1 MKKFLLIFV
10 LFFFQNNAFSK
21 NIVYLDIQYII
32 DNSDLGIFYKSK
44 INKLTD
50 NNKENLK
57 IKKNE
62 IKLKEEEINN
72 QKNLLSKEEIEKKI
86 VNLNKLIKNYQIE
99 QNKKNKLVIDE
110 KKIYTS
116 KILKL
121 LNPLLTNYVE
131 KNKITLVVDKKNIL
145 IGIKSLDITPDILK
159 ILNDETKK
167 NNLLNNEE

>member
-1 MKKFLLIFV
+1 MYY
-10 LFFFQNNAFSK
+10 FFQNNAFSK

-44 INKLTD
+44 INKLAD

-159 ILNDETKK
+159 ILNDQTKK
-167 NNLLNNEE
+167 NNLLNN

>member
-10 LFFFQNNAFSK
+10 LFFFHNNAFSK

-32 DNSDLGIFYKSK
+32 DNSVLGVFYKSK
-44 INKLTD
+44 INKLID
-50 NNKENLK
+50 NNKESLK
-57 IKKNE
+57 IKENE
-62 IKLKEEEINN
+62 INLKDKEINN
-72 QKNLLSKEEIEKKI
+72 QKNLLSNEEIEKKI
-86 VNLNKLIKNYQIE
+86 VSLNKLVKNYQIE

-167 NNLLNNEE
+167 K

>member
-10 LFFFQNNAFSK
+10 FFFFQNNAFSK
-21 NIVYLDIQYII
+21 NIVYIDIQYII

-44 INKLTD
+44 INKLAD

-86 VNLNKLIKNYQIE
+86 VSLNKLVKNYQIE

-110 KKIYTS
+110 KKNYTS

-145 IGIKSLDITPDILK
+145 IGIKSLDITKDILQ

>member
-10 LFFFQNNAFSK
+10 FFFFQNNAFSK
-21 NIVYLDIQYII
+21 NIVYIDIQYII

-86 VNLNKLIKNYQIE
+86 VSLNKLVKNYHIE
-99 QNKKNKLVIDE
+99 QNKINKLVIDE

>member
-44 INKLTD
+44 INKLAN
-50 NNKENLK
+50 NNKENLQ

-86 VNLNKLIKNYQIE
+86 VSLNKLVKNYQIE

-131 KNKITLVVDKKNIL
+131 KNKITLVVDKKHTLVSKLPASLQNHL
-145 IGIKSLDITPDILK
+145 CQKS
-159 ILNDETKK
+159 
-167 NNLLNNEE
+167 

>member
-1 MKKFLLIFV
+1 MKKFLLIFI

-44 INKLTD
+44 INKLVE
-50 NNKENLK
+50 NNKESLK
-57 IKKNE
+57 IKENE
-62 IKLKEEEINN
+62 INLKEKEIKN

-86 VNLNKLIKNYQIE
+86 VSLNNLVKNYQIE
-99 QNKKNKLVIDE
+99 RNKKNKLVNDE

-159 ILNDETKK
+159 ILNDQTKK

>member
-1 MKKFLLIFV
+1 MKKFLLIFI
-10 LFFFQNNAFSK
+10 LFFIQNNAFSK

-32 DNSDLGIFYKSK
+32 DNSDLGIFYKNK
-44 INKLTD
+44 INKLVE

-57 IKKNE
+57 IKENE
-62 IKLKEEEINN
+62 INLKEKEIKN

-86 VNLNKLIKNYQIE
+86 VSLNNLVKNYQIE
-99 QNKKNKLVIDE
+99 RNKKNKLVNDE

>member
-10 LFFFQNNAFSK
+10 LFFLQNNAFSK

-86 VNLNKLIKNYQIE
+86 VSLNKLVKNYQIE

>member
-44 INKLTD
+44 INKLVD
-50 NNKENLK
+50 NNKEKSK

-86 VNLNKLIKNYQIE
+86 VSLNKLVKNYQIE

>member
-50 NNKENLK
+50 NNKENLT

-86 VNLNKLIKNYQIE
+86 VSLNKLVKNYQIE

>member
-10 LFFFQNNAFSK
+10 FFFFQNNAFSK
-21 NIVYLDIQYII
+21 NIVYIDIQYII

-44 INKLTD
+44 INILAD

-86 VNLNKLIKNYQIE
+86 VSLNKLVKNYQIE
-99 QNKKNKLVIDE
+99 QNKINKLVIDE

>member
-1 MKKFLLIFV
+1 MKKFLLIFI

-32 DNSDLGIFYKSK
+32 DNSDLGILYKSK
-44 INKLTD
+44 INKLVD
-50 NNKENLK
+50 NNKENLQ

-62 IKLKEEEINN
+62 IKLKEKEINN

-86 VNLNKLIKNYQIE
+86 VSLNKLVKNYQID

-121 LNPLLTNYVE
+121 INPLLTNYVE
-131 KNKITLVVDKKNIL
+131 KNNITLVVDKKNIL
-145 IGIKSLDITPDILK
+145 VGIKSLDITPDILK

>member
-44 INKLTD
+44 INKLAD

-57 IKKNE
+57 IKKNK

-72 QKNLLSKEEIEKKI
+72 QKNLLSKEEIEKK
-86 VNLNKLIKNYQIE
+86 
-99 QNKKNKLVIDE
+99 
-110 KKIYTS
+110 
-116 KILKL
+116 
-121 LNPLLTNYVE
+121 
-131 KNKITLVVDKKNIL
+131 
-145 IGIKSLDITPDILK
+145 
-159 ILNDETKK
+159 
-167 NNLLNNEE
+167 

>member
-86 VNLNKLIKNYQIE
+86 VSLNKLVKNYQIE

-145 IGIKSLDITPDILK
+145 IGIKSLDITLDILK

-167 NNLLNNEE
+167 KNLLNNEE

>member
-44 INKLTD
+44 INKLAD

-57 IKKNE
+57 IKKNK

-86 VNLNKLIKNYQIE
+86 VSLNKLVKNYQIE
-99 QNKKNKLVIDE
+99 QNKKNKLIIDE

-145 IGIKSLDITPDILK
+145 IGIKSLDITTDILQ

>member
-1 MKKFLLIFV
+1 MKKFLLIFI

-32 DNSDLGIFYKSK
+32 DNSDLGILYKSK
-44 INKLTD
+44 INKLVD
-50 NNKENLK
+50 NNKENLQ

-62 IKLKEEEINN
+62 IKLKEKEINN

-86 VNLNKLIKNYQIE
+86 VSLNKLVKNYQID

-121 LNPLLTNYVE
+121 INPLLTNYVE

-145 IGIKSLDITPDILK
+145 VGIKSLDITPDILK

>member
-44 INKLTD
+44 INKLAD

-57 IKKNE
+57 IKKNK

-86 VNLNKLIKNYQIE
+86 VSLNNLVKNYQIE

-159 ILNDETKK
+159 ILND
-167 NNLLNNEE
+167 

>member
-1 MKKFLLIFV
+1 MKKFLLIFI

-32 DNSDLGIFYKSK
+32 DNSDLGILYKSK
-44 INKLTD
+44 INKLVD
-50 NNKENLK
+50 NSKENLQ

-62 IKLKEEEINN
+62 IKLKEKEINN

-86 VNLNKLIKNYQIE
+86 VSLNKLVKNYQID

-121 LNPLLTNYVE
+121 INPLLTNYVE

-145 IGIKSLDITPDILK
+145 VGIKSLDITPDILK

>member
-86 VNLNKLIKNYQIE
+86 VSLNKLVKNYHIE
-99 QNKKNKLVIDE
+99 QNKINKLVIDE

-145 IGIKSLDITPDILK
+145 IGIKSLDVTSDILQ

-167 NNLLNNEE
+167 NNLLNEN

>member
-50 NNKENLK
+50 NNKENLT

-86 VNLNKLIKNYQIE
+86 VSLNKLVKNYHIE
-99 QNKKNKLVIDE
+99 QNKINKLVIDE

-145 IGIKSLDITPDILK
+145 IGIKSLDITLDILK

>member
-57 IKKNE
+57 IKENE

-86 VNLNKLIKNYQIE
+86 VSLNNLVKNYQIE

>member
-44 INKLTD
+44 INKLAN
-50 NNKENLK
+50 NNKENLQ

-72 QKNLLSKEEIEKKI
+72 QKNLLSKDEIEKKI
-86 VNLNKLIKNYQIE
+86 VSLNKLVKNYQIE
-99 QNKKNKLVIDE
+99 QNKKNKFVIDE

>member
-1 MKKFLLIFV
+1 M
-10 LFFFQNNAFSK
+10 
-21 NIVYLDIQYII
+21 
-32 DNSDLGIFYKSK
+32 
-44 INKLTD
+44 
-50 NNKENLK
+50 
-57 IKKNE
+57 
-62 IKLKEEEINN
+62 
-72 QKNLLSKEEIEKKI
+72 SKEEIEKKI
-86 VNLNKLIKNYQIE
+86 VSLNNLVKNYQIE

-167 NNLLNNEE
+167 NNYLNNEE

>member
-44 INKLTD
+44 INKLVD
-50 NNKENLK
+50 NNKENSK
-57 IKKNE
+57 IKKKE
-62 IKLKEEEINN
+62 IKQKEEEINN

-86 VNLNKLIKNYQIE
+86 VSLNNLVKNYQIE

>member
-1 MKKFLLIFV
+1 MKKFLLIFI

-99 QNKKNKLVIDE
+99 QNKKNKLIIDE

-145 IGIKSLDITPDILK
+145 VGIKSLDITPDILK

>member
-44 INKLTD
+44 INKLVD
-50 NNKENLK
+50 NNKEKSK

-86 VNLNKLIKNYQIE
+86 VSLNNLVKNYQIE

-145 IGIKSLDITPDILK
+145 IGIKSLDITTDILQ

>member
-44 INKLTD
+44 INKLAD

-86 VNLNKLIKNYQIE
+86 VSLNKLVKNYQIE

-145 IGIKSLDITPDILK
+145 IGIKSLDITKDILQ

>member
-10 LFFFQNNAFSK
+10 LFFFHNNAFSK

-44 INKLTD
+44 INKLVD
-50 NNKENLK
+50 NNKESLK
-57 IKKNE
+57 IKENE
-62 IKLKEEEINN
+62 INLKEKEINN

-86 VNLNKLIKNYQIE
+86 VSLNNLVKNYQIE

>member
-86 VNLNKLIKNYQIE
+86 VSLNKLVKNYHIE
-99 QNKKNKLVIDE
+99 QNKINKLVIDE

-145 IGIKSLDITPDILK
+145 IGIKSLDITLDILK

-167 NNLLNNEE
+167 KNLLNNEE

>member
-10 LFFFQNNAFSK
+10 FFFFQNNAFSK
-21 NIVYLDIQYII
+21 NIVYIDIQYII

-44 INKLTD
+44 INILAD

-86 VNLNKLIKNYQIE
+86 VSLNKLVKNYHIE
-99 QNKKNKLVIDE
+99 QNKINKLVIDE

>member
-1 MKKFLLIFV
+1 MKKFLLIFL

-50 NNKENLK
+50 NNKENLT

-86 VNLNKLIKNYQIE
+86 VSLNKLVKNYQIE

-167 NNLLNNEE
+167 KNLLNNEE

>member
-86 VNLNKLIKNYQIE
+86 VSLNKLVKNYHIE

-167 NNLLNNEE
+167 NNYLNNDE